1 MNLIWS
7 LMVIASLVTAALT
20 GRMDETMNAVF
31 EGASS
36 AVSTL
41 ISFAGA
47 MCFWTGIM
55 KVAEKSGV
63 SAVIRRIIS
72 PLVNRLFPSCS
83 DKAKHYISMNM
94 TANFLGMGN
103 AATPM
108 GMMAAQ
114 ELDRENDNP
123 LVPSA
128 AMCMLVVINTTS
140 FQLMPSTIIA
150 LRAATG
156 SLAPASVIVPIW
168 LASAFALTVGVFAVK
183 IMFLHRSVREG
194 ESR

>member
-63 SAVIRRIIS
+63 SAVIRKIIS

-114 ELDRENDNP
+114 ELDSENDNP

-150 LRAATG
+150 LRAAAG

-168 LASAFALTVGVFAVK
+168 LASAFAVTVGVFAVK

>member
-63 SAVIRRIIS
+63 SAVIRKIIS

-194 ESR
+194 KSR

>member
-114 ELDRENDNP
+114 ELYSENDNP

-128 AMCMLVVINTTS
+128 AMCLLVVINTTS

-150 LRAATG
+150 LRAAAG

>member
-63 SAVIRRIIS
+63 SAVIRKIIS

-114 ELDRENDNP
+114 ELDSENDNP

-150 LRAATG
+150 LRAAAG

-194 ESR
+194 KSR

>member
-150 LRAATG
+150 LRAAAG

>member
-63 SAVIRRIIS
+63 SAVIRKIIS

-150 LRAATG
+150 LRAAAG

>member
-63 SAVIRRIIS
+63 SAVIRKIIS

-140 FQLMPSTIIA
+140 FQLMPSTILA
-150 LRAATG
+150 LRAAAG

-194 ESR
+194 KSR

>member
-63 SAVIRRIIS
+63 SAVIRKIIS

-150 LRAATG
+150 LRAAAG

-194 ESR
+194 KSR